1 MTDSSKGNQDQHQE
15 ISPAKLDAE
24 VTAIE
29 EQAASMKKAE
39 QADTDKKNT
48 VQQNS
53 VPNTDQFK
61 QIRSKTTLLSAAVLI
76 LAIAGVSGG
85 WYLNQNQQQAAS
97 ESNLLKISAKEAQ
110 NRSERL
116 LTAFSEQNKRIED
129 LLASNEKLKNENQ
142 DLKSVID
149 GQISSLSTRLDN
161 AEKGLDTASAELK
174 RYEDRN
180 PDDWKLAQAY
190 FLVNS
195 AFQTAVFQSDATS
208 AIWCLKDADAMLINI
223 EDPDVIKVR
232 KAIASDL
239 LKLANLPSVDKRGIL
254 FKIDS
259 VCENLNAMTLNGL
272 DGEFSGDKTQ
282 INTQLQKDPANWK
295 ENLWNSVKNFSS
307 KFIEIRR
314 RDDQA
319 LSDFLSTSQA
329 QTLKENIRALL
340 LLSKQA
346 LIQSDPQSFR
356 SNIEQSVSLI
366 KKYYDPS
373 GDAFKANIEA
383 LESVKDLQISVDV
396 PSVLSSY
403 SVFRDIAS
411 SRIRIISPSTDESKQ
426 KAVQAS
432 DGDDSSSEQE
442 SNK

>member
-1 MTDSSKGNQDQHQE
+1 MTDSSKGNQDQE
-15 ISPAKLDAE
+15 ISSAKLDAE

-29 EQAASMKKAE
+29 EQAKAMKKAE
-39 QADTDKKNT
+39 QTVASKETAVKQNT
-48 VQQNS
+48 V
-53 VPNTDQFK
+53 PNKDQFK
-61 QIRSKTTLLSAAVLI
+61 QVRSKITLLSVAVLI
-76 LAIAGVSGG
+76 LAVAGVSGG
-85 WYLNQNQQQAAS
+85 WYLHQNLQQANNEAD
-97 ESNLLKISAKEAQ
+97 LLKISAKEAQ
-110 NRSERL
+110 SRSERL
-116 LTAFSEQNKRIED
+116 LTAFSEQNNRIEE

-142 DLKSVID
+142 HLKATID
-149 GQISSLSTRLDN
+149 EQISSLSGRLDN
-161 AEKGLDTASAELK
+161 AEKNLGTASAELK
-174 RYEDRN
+174 RYEERN

-259 VCENLNAMTLNGL
+259 VCENLNTMTLNGL
-272 DGEFSGDKTQ
+272 DGKFSGDKTQ
-282 INTQLQKDPANWK
+282 SSTQLQNDPANWK
-295 ENLWNSVKNFSS
+295 DNLWNSVKKFSS

-319 LSDFLSTSQA
+319 LNDFLSTSQA

-346 LIQSDPQSFR
+346 LIQSDPQAFR
-356 SNIEQSVSLI
+356 NNIEQAIKLI
-366 KKYYDPS
+366 KNYYDPS
-373 GDAFKANIEA
+373 ADAFKANLNA
-383 LESVKDLQISVDV
+383 LESIKDLQINVDV

-403 SVFRDIAS
+403 SVFREIAS
-411 SRIRIISPSTDESKQ
+411 SRIRIISPSTDADKQ
-426 KAVQAS
+426 NSTQTS
-432 DGDDSSSEQE
+432 DGDDNSSEQE
-442 SNK
+442 ITK

>member
-1 MTDSSKGNQDQHQE
+1 MTDSSKKNQDQHQE

-39 QADTDKKNT
+39 QADVGKKNT
-48 VQQNS
+48 IKQNLVS
-53 VPNTDQFK
+53 DTDQIK
-61 QIRSKTTLLSAAVLI
+61 QIRSKTTLLSAAILI
-76 LAIAGVSGG
+76 LAIAGAGG
-85 WYLNQNQQQAAS
+85 AWYLNQNLQQAVN
-97 ESNLLKISAKEAQ
+97 ESSLLKISAKEAQ
-110 NRSERL
+110 DHSERL
-116 LTAFSEQNKRIED
+116 LTAFSEQNQRIED
-129 LLASNEKLKNENQ
+129 LLASNEKLKKENQ

-161 AEKGLDTASAELK
+161 AEKGLGTASAELK

-259 VCENLNAMTLNGL
+259 VCENLNTMTLNGL
-272 DGEFSGDKTQ
+272 DGEFSGNKSQ

-314 RDDQA
+314 RDEQA
-319 LSDFLSTSQA
+319 LSDFLSSSQA
-329 QTLKENIRALL
+329 QTLQENIRALL

-346 LIQSDPQSFR
+346 LIQSDPQAFR
-356 SNIEQSVSLI
+356 SNIEQSINLI

-373 GDAFKANIEA
+373 GDTFKANLDA

-403 SVFRDIAS
+403 SVFREIAS
-411 SRIRIISPSTDESKQ
+411 SRIRIISPSTDVNKQ
-426 KAVQAS
+426 NTTQAS
-432 DGDDSSSEQE
+432 DGDDNSSEQE
-442 SNK
+442 INK